1 MHAGTVHLTRM
12 QSSNCCC
19 LHEAQLELLLFTGS
33 CSLLPCLSEHC
44 WPLLGEHC
52 WPMQGGESVVCRSSV

>member
-52 WPMQGGESVVCRSSV
+52 WAM